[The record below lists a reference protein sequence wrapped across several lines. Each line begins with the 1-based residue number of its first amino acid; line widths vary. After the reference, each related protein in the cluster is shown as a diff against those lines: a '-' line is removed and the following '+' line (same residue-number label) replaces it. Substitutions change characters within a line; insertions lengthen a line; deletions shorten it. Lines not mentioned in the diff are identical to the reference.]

1 MFADAKVFDP
11 VVWNE
16 VKGVKVSGVDKIGN
30 EHNGELY
37 LLNSF
42 DADQLHLY
50 GLTPM
55 NEIKISE
62 IKEISKAADGE
73 KNTLVLELIK

>member
-11 VVWNE
+11 MVWKE
-16 VKGVKVSGVDKIGN
+16 VKGIKVSGIDKDGN

-37 LLNSF
+37 LLNGF

-50 GLTPM
+50 GTQPM

-62 IKEISKAADGE
+62 IKEISGAEEGQ
-73 KNTLVLELIK
+73 NNSLVLELIK

>member
-11 VVWNE
+11 VVWSE
-16 VKGVKVSGVDKIGN
+16 VKGVKISGIDKDGN

-37 LLNSF
+37 LLRGF

-50 GLTPM
+50 GIAPM

-62 IKEISKAADGE
+62 IQEISSAEEGQP
-73 KNTLVLELIK
+73 NSLVLELIK

>member
-11 VVWNE
+11 VVWKE
-16 VKGVKVSGVDKIGN
+16 VKGIKVSGIDKDGN

-37 LLNSF
+37 LLNGF

-50 GLTPM
+50 GTQPM

>member
-11 VVWNE
+11 TVWNE
-16 VKGVKVSGVDKIGN
+16 VRGVKVSGIDKDGN

-37 LLNSF
+37 LMNGF
-42 DADQLHLY
+42 DADQIHLY
-50 GLTPM
+50 GINPM
-55 NEIKISE
+55 NEIKIHE
-62 IKEISKAADGE
+62 IKEISGAEEGE